1 MDVSYL
7 WDSWLDKSSWLA
19 IFFCGGLMIYMV
31 STHVVELE
39 AVTTVHSRQSRLE
52 GKFMR
57 RRSPEVEKSIKECA
71 VLFKENKADEL
82 IALANK
88 VVASDPKESF
98 GYMFLGQGYRLK
110 EDYPKSL
117 SNYRKAVEM
126 NPDFVDKTSPDKIGK
141 KYLMPLVRK
150 VVVLARTP
158 KFKKI
163 DGFKDTLKNLYYL
176 QRRMAGGCE

>member
-1 MDVSYL
+1 MDISYL

-19 IFFCGGLMIYMV
+19 IVFSAGLMIYMV
-31 STHVVELE
+31 STHVVEPE

-52 GKFMR
+52 AKFVR
-57 RRSPEVEKSIKECA
+57 RRSAEMEKAVAQCA

-82 IALANK
+82 IALATD
-88 VVASDPKESF
+88 VVKTDPKESF
-98 GYMFLGQGYRLK
+98 GYMYLGQGYRLK
-110 EDYPKSL
+110 EDIPNSL

-158 KFKKI
+158 AFKKL
-163 DGFKDTLKNLYYL
+163 DNYKGTLKNLYYL

>member
-7 WDSWLDKSSWLA
+7 WDSWLDKSSWMA
-19 IFFCGGLMIYMV
+19 VFFSAGLMIYMV
-31 STHVVELE
+31 STHVVEPE
-39 AVTTVHSRQSRLE
+39 AVTSVHSRQSRME
-52 GKFMR
+52 VKYAP
-57 RRSPEVEKSIKECA
+57 RRSPKMEKTLERCA
-71 VLFKENKADEL
+71 ALFKETKTDEL
-82 IALANK
+82 IALASN
-88 VVASDPKESF
+88 VVTTDPKESF
-98 GYMFLGQGYRLK
+98 GYMYLGQGYRLK
-110 EDYPKSL
+110 EDYPNSL

-158 KFKKI
+158 SFKKL
-163 DGFKDTLKNLYYL
+163 DNYKATLKNLYYL